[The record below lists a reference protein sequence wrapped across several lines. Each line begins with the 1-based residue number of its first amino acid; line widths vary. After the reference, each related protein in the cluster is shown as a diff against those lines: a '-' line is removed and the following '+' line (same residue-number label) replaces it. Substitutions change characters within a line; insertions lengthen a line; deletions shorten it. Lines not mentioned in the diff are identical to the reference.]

1 MTASNAMNSLPTQ
14 RFVHESQAKDYTAS
28 RNAAFNTVLNPQT
41 NAFLAVGLVSLQGL
55 MTGQILAGVDPISA
69 ARDQIVVLCLIFGTP
84 GIAAA
89 IYRALNQWQLRPDAQ
104 ENT

>member
-1 MTASNAMNSLPTQ
+1 MNSLPTE
-14 RFVHESQAKDYTAS
+14 RFAHESQAKDYTAS

-41 NAFLAVGLVSLQGL
+41 NPLAVGLVSLQGL

>member
-1 MTASNAMNSLPTQ
+1 
-14 RFVHESQAKDYTAS
+14 
-28 RNAAFNTVLNPQT
+28 
-41 NAFLAVGLVSLQGL
+41 